1 MTFKKYTV
9 YNISTNMNF
18 MITETTLNA
27 TKNLLKAGVDL
38 NNVLSLLLKD
48 ITSEMLLNIVNSR
61 SDMSIIGDW
70 FCKQQI
76 MELCEATADEVDCFL
91 DDEGGLH
98 KNDAIREQATIDI
111 REVFEVWKEEHY
123 TTLND

>member
-1 MTFKKYTV
+1 
-9 YNISTNMNF
+9 MNF

-27 TKNLLKAGVDL
+27 TKNLLKDGVEINNIL
-38 NNVLSLLLKD
+38 NLLLKD
-48 ITSEMLLNIVNSR
+48 IPSEMLLNIVNSR

-76 MELCEATADEVDCFL
+76 MELCEATAEEVDCFL

-98 KNDAIREQATIDI
+98 ENDAIREQATFDL
-111 REVFEVWKEEHY
+111 REAFDGWKEEHY

>member
-1 MTFKKYTV
+1 
-9 YNISTNMNF
+9 

-27 TKNLLKAGVDL
+27 TKNLLKIGAEI
-38 NNVLSLLLKD
+38 NSVLSLLLKD
-48 ITSEMLLNIVNSR
+48 IPSEMLLNIVNAR

-76 MELCEATADEVDCFL
+76 MELCEATAEEADCFL

-98 KNDAIREQATIDI
+98 ENDAIRDQATTDLQDT
-111 REVFEVWKEEHY
+111 FDNWKQEY
-123 TTLND
+123 YNKNCK